1 MEWKEILHWAFES
14 IATAVGVYI
23 ASKASEITKSIQGL
37 NLSVSTLLERSTN
50 QEKRIDRLEQKS
62 NGHR

>member
-1 MEWKEILHWAFES
+1 MDWKEIAHWALETV
-14 IATAVGVYI
+14 ATCVGVYI
-23 ASKASEITKSIQGL
+23 AGKASEITNSIQGL

-62 NGHR
+62 E